1 MAGIPHPQETSMP
14 HILLIHEPVG
24 QRAARTEAEG
34 RAAYDSMLRWGA
46 ELRDRG
52 ILIAAE
58 SLAAL
63 DGAARVT
70 APGGKP
76 RIVDG
81 PFAEVKE
88 MVGGF
93 FLLNVATRE
102 EAIALAA
109 ECPAAA
115 WATVEVRALAPCYRD

>member
-1 MAGIPHPQETSMP
+1 MP
-14 HILLIHEPVG
+14 HMLLIHEPVG

-63 DGAARVT
+63 DDAARVT
-70 APGGKP
+70 APGGKA

-93 FLLNVATRE
+93 FLLDVATRK
-102 EAIALAA
+102 EALALAA

-115 WATVEVRALAPCYRD
+115 WATVEVRALAPCYIG